1 MTFFVNIFFCLILL
15 FQLVKLLTANEYRV
29 KLQEEEDGTENRF
42 HRNSG
47 CYSGGDQVTVTINKH
62 ADELITGVK
71 IIFYPYIPDQD
82 LGKEQTFN
90 PIVREKKFDS
100 RTEIVT
106 QISVNPAVSYRI
118 SVAYSTQYGYL
129 SPSENVTSPGEFERM
144 MLSHLGMVSFI

>member
-1 MTFFVNIFFCLILL
+1 MVE
-15 FQLVKLLTANEYRV
+15 LLTAEEYRV
-29 KLQEEEDGTENRF
+29 QLKEEEDGTDNRF

-47 CYSGGDQVTVTINKH
+47 CYSGGDQITVTINKH
-62 ADELITGVK
+62 TDELITGFK
-71 IIFYPYIPDQD
+71 LIFYPYIPDQN
-82 LGKEQTFN
+82 LGKEQTFQ
-90 PIVREKKFDS
+90 PIVREEEFDS

-129 SPSENVTSPGEFERM
+129 SPSKNVTSSGEFERM